1 MDQLINSLPALLQ
14 VAGDTEEI
22 REAAAVVAWNH
33 VAGEGLRQQTAPI
46 GLRQHRLI
54 IAVADAIWKRQLES
68 ISGQLLFRLN
78 SLLGRGVVTFIEFQV
93 NPRTLQSAKDSRQAM
108 HNVQPK
114 PELEMP
120 IPFELVSAA
129 AAIHDSKLRKAFLG
143 AAMSC
148 AKRMERGKLIDAD
161 Q

>member
-1 MDQLINSLPALLQ
+1 MDQLIKSLPALLQ
-14 VAGDTEEI
+14 AAGDTEEI
-22 REAAAVVAWNH
+22 RETAAVVAWNH

-54 IAVADAIWKRQLES
+54 VAVSDPIWRGQLGS
-68 ISGQLLFRLN
+68 MSSQLLFRLN
-78 SLLGRGVVTFIEFQV
+78 SLLGQSVVTFIEFQV
-93 NPRTLQSAKDSRQAM
+93 DPRAIQAARDSRQAAQ
-108 HNVQPK
+108 NVRPV
-114 PELEMP
+114 PEREMA

-148 AKRMERGKLIDAD
+148 ARRLELQVSESQI
-161 Q
+161 